1 MRSIV
6 MSAKEILK
14 NEGWTLD
21 VVTTTDTQNFLEEN
35 YSDCEMMQYK
45 EGFSI
50 NKNSFTTWIKIE
62 AIIMYNFLGDLQS
75 ILNPE

>member
-50 NKNSFTTWIKIE
+50 NKIPNNPDKNQGKIK
-62 AIIMYNFLGDLQS
+62 L
-75 ILNPE
+75 

>member
-50 NKNSFTTWIKIE
+50 NKNSFKTQIKIE

>member
-50 NKNSFTTWIKIE
+50 NKNLDKNRGNYYVQFSRRFSVYFK
-62 AIIMYNFLGDLQS
+62 
-75 ILNPE
+75 P